1 MPHTAQATHAPR
13 NTQVHTHS
21 PHPFHTHT
29 PPHQTRT
36 HTHTPEPTAHAPNS
50 PISTAANSAAMAEAG
65 SLGWVSHGPK
75 VPSTLKFLEGVEVSF
90 LFSLE
95 FFHFLFLRQESQVSQ
110 LPESAPPTWVALF
123 QVSAMCQPHAT
134 YTCRLSLP
142 RPHFT
147 VGGARVTGGQR
158 SCLWP
163 TAPEPGRLPPA
174 APLAASQNCCH
185 FRWPPNS
192 QPPGASGAERSPR
205 APPTLPPP
213 SATTCH
219 LAPVERFIPVIDDRG
234 RTGQPAVLNGV
245 PTDSGHLA
253 VPRQNCKP
261 DTATSGPGWVPVAP
275 RLPFQNQAAQTR
287 LLYPDHSTCVTASS
301 WRTWTRRE
309 GPGEGQRGLRWATV
323 RILSLKRRHR

>member
-1 MPHTAQATHAPR
+1 MPATCNLHLQAQP
-13 NTQVHTHS
+13 
-21 PHPFHTHT
+21 
-29 PPHQTRT
+29 
-36 HTHTPEPTAHAPNS
+36 
-50 PISTAANSAAMAEAG
+50 
-65 SLGWVSHGPK
+65 
-75 VPSTLKFLEGVEVSF
+75 
-90 LFSLE
+90 
-95 FFHFLFLRQESQVSQ
+95 
-110 LPESAPPTWVALF
+110 
-123 QVSAMCQPHAT
+123 
-134 YTCRLSLP
+134 
-142 RPHFT
+142 
-147 VGGARVTGGQR
+147 
-158 SCLWP
+158 P
-163 TAPEPGRLPPA
+163 TAPLHCRRSKGDGRTEVLPVAHGTRARPPA
-174 APLAASQNCCH
+174 SSRPLGRFAKLLPLQMAPKFPASW
-185 FRWPPNS
+185 RL
-192 QPPGASGAERSPR
+192 GAERSPR

-234 RTGQPAVLNGV
+234 RAGQPAVLNGV

-261 DTATSGPGWVPVAP
+261 DTATSGPGWVPAAP